1 MSDVIYLSAKEAANE
16 LGVRPATLYAYVS
29 RGLVRSVQG
38 PGRTRLYDASDIR
51 FLRGRR
57 AGEGDTEGDGQSR
70 SSAAKGV
77 LETKLTHLT
86 DEGHYYRGQSAL
98 ELAKA
103 GTLESVSTLLW
114 ECESDPFA
122 QSAPD
127 AAPMVPDGLRPVER
141 AMIALCTWPEQDNAA
156 YSLSPELLKKKG
168 ASLLRLAASA
178 LLMQPPSA
186 APLHRQ
192 IAEAWEV
199 HDERAIEL
207 IRATLVLCADHELNT
222 SAYAVRCA
230 ASTRAPLHAVLISG
244 LGAFM
249 GPRHGTNAERV
260 LSWLKYIHESQDIE
274 AVLQERCMNGEQLP
288 GFGHTVYGG
297 PDPRG
302 TFLLTMLRQT
312 GLEHPLIELIPF
324 LLERANELFGKHMNV
339 DFPLALLVQIL
350 DLPKN
355 SAGILFCI
363 SRISGWVAQAL
374 EQYQMQEQI
383 RPRAAYTGIRPTS

>member
-1 MSDVIYLSAKEAANE
+1 MSEVIYLSAKEAANE

-29 RGLVRSVQG
+29 RGLVRSIQG

-51 FLRGRR
+51 FLRSRR
-57 AGEGDTEGDGQSR
+57 SGEGAEDQEGQSR
-70 SSAAKGV
+70 SAAAKGV
-77 LETKLTHLT
+77 LETKLTLLT

-103 GTLESVSTLLW
+103 GTLESVATLLW
-114 ECESDPFA
+114 DCKSDPFA
-122 QSAPD
+122 QSAPQ
-127 AAPMVPDGLRPVER
+127 AAGLVSEHQQPVER
-141 AMIALCTWPEQDNAA
+141 AIIALCCWPEQDTAA
-156 YSLSPELLKKKG
+156 YTLSQELLKQKG
-168 ASLLRLAASA
+168 ASLIRVAASA
-178 LLMQPPSA
+178 LLLQPPST
-186 APLHRQ
+186 APMHRQ
-192 IAEAWEV
+192 IAQAWGIR
-199 HDERAIEL
+199 DERAIDL

-260 LSWLKYIHESQDIE
+260 LSWLKHIHVREDIE
-274 AVLQERCMNGEQLP
+274 CVLQERCMNGEYLP
-288 GFGHTVYGG
+288 GLGHSVYGG

-302 TFLLTMLRQT
+302 EFLLDMLMQS
-312 GLEHPLIELIPF
+312 GLDHPLIELIPP
-324 LLERANELFGKHMNV
+324 LLERSHELFGKHMNV

-350 DLPKN
+350 NLPKK

-363 SRISGWVAQAL
+363 SRISGWIAQAL
-374 EQYQMQEQI
+374 EQYQLQEQI
-383 RPRAAYTGIRPTS
+383 RPRAAYVGIRRT

>member
-1 MSDVIYLSAKEAANE
+1 MSEVIYLSAKEAANE

-51 FLRGRR
+51 FLRSRR
-57 AGEGDTEGDGQSR
+57 AGEGSEERDGQSR
-70 SSAAKGV
+70 SAAAKGV
-77 LETKLTHLT
+77 LETKLTLLT

-103 GTLESVSTLLW
+103 GTLESVATLLW
-114 ECESDPFA
+114 DCENDPFA
-122 QSAPD
+122 QPAPH
-127 AAPMVPDGLRPVER
+127 AVEVMSGHQRPAER
-141 AMIALCTWPEQDNAA
+141 AIVALCSWPEQDSAA
-156 YSLSPELLKKKG
+156 YTLSQELLKRKG
-168 ASLLRLAASA
+168 ACLIRLAASA
-178 LLMQPPSA
+178 LLMQAPSTD
-186 APLHRQ
+186 PMHRQ
-192 IAEAWEV
+192 IAQAWGVKNEKAV
-199 HDERAIEL
+199 DL

-230 ASTRAPLHAVLISG
+230 ASTRAPLHAVLVSG

-260 LSWLKYIHESQDIE
+260 LSWLKHIHVADDIE
-274 AVLQERCMNGEQLP
+274 NVLQERCMNGEYLP
-288 GFGHTVYGG
+288 GLGHSVYGG

-302 TFLLTMLRQT
+302 EFLLGKLMQSELD
-312 GLEHPLIELIPF
+312 HPLVALIPP
-324 LLERANELFGKHMNV
+324 LLERSRELFGKHMNV
-339 DFPLALLVQIL
+339 DFPLALLEQIL
-350 DLPKN
+350 GLPKN

-363 SRISGWVAQAL
+363 SRISGWIAQAL

-383 RPRAAYTGIRPTS
+383 RPRAAYVGIRPT

>member
-1 MSDVIYLSAKEAANE
+1 MSEVIYLSAKEAANE

-51 FLRGRR
+51 FLRSRR
-57 AGEGDTEGDGQSR
+57 VGEGTEAHEGQSR
-70 SSAAKGV
+70 NAAAKGV
-77 LETKLTHLT
+77 LETKLTLLT

-114 ECESDPFA
+114 ECESDPFSQPTPKA
-122 QSAPD
+122 VSVLSAD
-127 AAPMVPDGLRPVER
+127 QRPVER
-141 AMIALCTWPEQDNAA
+141 AIVALCSWPEQDNAA
-156 YSLSPELLKKKG
+156 YTLSQELLKVKG
-168 ASLLRLAASA
+168 AGLLRLAASA
-178 LLMQPPSA
+178 LLLQPPSSE
-186 APLHRQ
+186 PMHRQ
-192 IAEAWEV
+192 IARAWGVKNEK
-199 HDERAIEL
+199 AIDL

-249 GPRHGTNAERV
+249 GPRHGTNAGRV
-260 LSWLKYIHESQDIE
+260 LSWLKHIHVIDDIE
-274 AVLQERCMNGEQLP
+274 NVLQERCMNGEYLP
-288 GFGHTVYGG
+288 GLGHSVYGG

-302 TFLLTMLRQT
+302 EFMLKMLIQSD
-312 GLEHPLIELIPF
+312 LDHPLIELIPP
-324 LLERANELFGKHMNV
+324 LLERSRELFGKHMNV
-339 DFPLALLVQIL
+339 DFPLALLVQVL
-350 DLPKN
+350 GLPTH

-363 SRISGWVAQAL
+363 SRISGWIAQAL

-383 RPRAAYTGIRPTS
+383 RPRAAYVGIRPA